1 MLTNNL
7 LATGGMM
14 QEGGTIDPISGND
27 VPIGSLKNEVRDDV
41 DAKLSDGEFVF
52 SADVTRYI
60 GLDKLMQIRDAAKQG
75 LQKMDSM
82 GQMGNAEEVA
92 GDSDDEDQFSSQI
105 DDIIATV
112 DGKEDVKKFAGGGGV
127 NTTDYSGAPLSGFTM
142 ELYEDPKTKVTRYI
156 PFLKGKPLLP
166 IPAGYVKKVLNAPE
180 NVTDVTTTPTVTTT
194 TDINATGKQG
204 GRGAGTEDGGGSAT
218 RPVNDAGV
226 EGFGDI
232 QGGTNPNL
240 AKIGGAVVGLFNPL
254 LGLLVGAGGGYLT
267 KINNEKM
274 AAANAKAIDASA
286 LAAAGF
292 DARDIK
298 SAQEAAARA
307 TLDGKSAKEIA
318 VITANAAAT
327 GATPNSPK
335 TPLDALIGI
344 TNGFNTANKDVMK
357 IPVEYRDKVP
367 ADLYDKLINLVAS
380 GVPVEKA
387 AQQIVDSAGGKAAAA
402 GLGGL
407 IPAGYYNEVEQ
418 LIKDG
423 YTIEKA
429 IEQVTMKDVERKDQE
444 VRDKEE
450 ADREAANQK
459 SLNDARAAADK
470 EAADRAAVKEQQDKD
485 AKEADEREMKA
496 KEDTEAKAAL
506 VAIQDR
512 QQESR
517 AAFERTVEA
526 TKQQEARDAVD
537 RVVEATRQQD
547 AREAA
552 ERAAETGTE
561 STGTKG
567 ISNASTNTG
576 AFSAGYGSQGQHA

>member
-1 MLTNNL
+1 MPTNNL
-7 LATGGMM
+7 LATGGMK
-14 QEGGTIDPISGND
+14 QQGGTVDPVSGNA
-27 VPIGSLKNEVRDDV
+27 VPVGSLQNEVRDDV

-60 GLDKLMQIRDAAKQG
+60 GLDKLMQIRDAAKEG

-82 GQMGNAEEVA
+82 GQMGNAEEA
-92 GDSDDEDQFSSQI
+92 AKDGGDEDQFSSHI
-105 DDIIATV
+105 DDIISSV

-142 ELYEDPKTKVTRYI
+142 EQYEDPKTKVTRYI

-166 IPAGYVKKVLNAPE
+166 IPTGYVKKVLNVPE
-180 NVTDVTTTPTVTTT
+180 NVITTPTTTTT

-204 GRGAGTEDGGGSAT
+204 GRGAGTEDGGGSAI

-240 AKIGGAVVGLFNPL
+240 ARIGGAVVGLFNPL

-307 TLDGKSAKEIA
+307 TLDGKSAREIA

-335 TPLDALIGI
+335 TSLDALIGI

-367 ADLYDKLINLVAS
+367 ANLYDKLINLVAS

-387 AQQIVDSAGGKAAAA
+387 AQQIVDSAEGKIASE
-402 GLGGL
+402 GLTGQVP
-407 IPAGYYNEVEQ
+407 IGYYNEVAQ

-423 YTIEKA
+423 YTAKEA
-429 IEQVTMKDVERKDQE
+429 IEQVTIKDVERKDQE

-459 SLNDARAAADK
+459 TLNDAREAADK
-470 EAADRAAVKEQQDKD
+470 KEAAEKAVKEQQDKET
-485 AKEADEREMKA
+485 KEADEREIKA
-496 KEDTEAKAAL
+496 KEDTEARATL

-512 QQESR
+512 ERESQ

-526 TKQQEARDAVD
+526 T
-537 RVVEATRQQD
+537 RQQD
-547 AREAA
+547 AGEAT
-552 ERAAETGTE
+552 ERAAAEKERSDAAAQVATID
-561 STGTKG
+561 TGTKG
-567 ISNASTNTG
+567 GGGYATSNTPGFGNVA
-576 AFSAGYGSQGQHA
+576 AGYTGGSEA